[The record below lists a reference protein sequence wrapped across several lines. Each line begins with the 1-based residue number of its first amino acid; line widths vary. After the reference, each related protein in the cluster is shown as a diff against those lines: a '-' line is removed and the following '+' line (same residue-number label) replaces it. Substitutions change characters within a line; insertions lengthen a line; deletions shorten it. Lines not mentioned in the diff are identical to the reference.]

1 MLWKRARTAE
11 SRNHEEFGAAS
22 GFTEQAKTEPRT
34 WPWQRPQRAK
44 GACRRSCLGSVLA
57 RAMSSGHSCRTGIR
71 LHSDT
76 RMGRRWPRLLRRR
89 PSHPPERYRGAR
101 DRRDLPQ
108 QPALSIGRG
117 RGFTRCAGVARWR
130 ACRQEPRRPCACARP
145 DDALRLRWFGWWIE
159 DRRLVRFAEGW
170 RSLMRDG
177 GRRLGVERGALLE
190 GAPMHMSGAT
200 RSVIG
205 AYLMFAL
212 LAVAIIAWAEG
223 H

>member
-1 MLWKRARTAE
+1 
-11 SRNHEEFGAAS
+11 
-22 GFTEQAKTEPRT
+22 
-34 WPWQRPQRAK
+34 
-44 GACRRSCLGSVLA
+44 
-57 RAMSSGHSCRTGIR
+57 
-71 LHSDT
+71 
-76 RMGRRWPRLLRRR
+76 
-89 PSHPPERYRGAR
+89 
-101 DRRDLPQ
+101 
-108 QPALSIGRG
+108 
-117 RGFTRCAGVARWR
+117 
-130 ACRQEPRRPCACARP
+130 
-145 DDALRLRWFGWWIE
+145 
-159 DRRLVRFAEGW
+159 VRFAEGW